1 MLDMIQADLRKKY
14 VNEIEAIQRRVSGDE
29 ESWTTLDQTMKE
41 IGIHYLTDLYKLK
54 FVVK

>member
-1 MLDMIQADLRKKY
+1 MLDTIQADLRKKY

-41 IGIHYLTDLYKLK
+41 IGIELNLIN
-54 FVVK
+54 